1 MQTFSKAWGLAGLR
15 LGMAFA
21 SLSII
26 EIMNKVKPPYNINQ
40 ATQEL
45 VLTALEEIGQVND
58 MIKLLVDMRI
68 ALADVFLSMPTVE
81 RVYPSDAN
89 FILVKIN
96 NAKKVY
102 DFLLTKGIVLRDRS
116 NVKLCDDCLRIT
128 VGTEQE
134 NTILVDA
141 MQDWYQLNP

>member
-1 MQTFSKAWGLAGLR
+1 
-15 LGMAFA
+15 MAFA

>member
-1 MQTFSKAWGLAGLR
+1 
-15 LGMAFA
+15 
-21 SLSII
+21 
-26 EIMNKVKPPYNINQ
+26 
-40 ATQEL
+40 
-45 VLTALEEIGQVND
+45 
-58 MIKLLVDMRI
+58 
-68 ALADVFLSMPTVE
+68 MPTVE
-81 RVYPSDAN
+81 KVYPSDAN

-102 DFLLTKGIVLRDRS
+102 DFLLTKGLVLRDRS

>member
-1 MQTFSKAWGLAGLR
+1 
-15 LGMAFA
+15 
-21 SLSII
+21 
-26 EIMNKVKPPYNINQ
+26 VKPPYNVNQ